1 MAFDLINA
9 TEKTFEPLI
18 GSVFVIESDFGQ
30 VELTLDNIKA
40 FPSSMVRDNH
50 LEIDGKVIPPRKAFA
65 LTFVGSREPVLPSNT
80 YRVTHETTGTFD
92 LFLSP
97 FRQDHDCMLYES
109 TFN

>member
-1 MAFDLINA
+1 MAINLMNA
-9 TEKTFEPLI
+9 TEETFEPFI
-18 GSVFVIESDFGQ
+18 GSAFVFETDFGR

-40 FPSSMVRDNH
+40 FPSSTVRDNH
-50 LEIDGKVIPPRKAFA
+50 LEIDGEVVPPRKAFA
-65 LTFVGSREPVLPSNT
+65 LTFVGSREPVLPSST
-80 YRVTHETTGTFD
+80 YKVTHETTGTFD